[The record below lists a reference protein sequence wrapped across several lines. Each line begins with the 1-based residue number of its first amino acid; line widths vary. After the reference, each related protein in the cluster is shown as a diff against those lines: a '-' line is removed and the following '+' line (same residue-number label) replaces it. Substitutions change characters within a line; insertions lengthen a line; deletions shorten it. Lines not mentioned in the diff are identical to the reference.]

1 MAKTITQLPDATTVG
16 ESDEMIV
23 QQSGIT
29 KRATIGELKAQVAT
43 LGARDITVSGAAR
56 SITNTTNH
64 ALSFGTNNTERVRIS
79 NSGNVGIGTTS
90 PSTLLDCALPSG
102 SAIITAQCSATTGTD
117 IARVVV
123 RNGTVESQLYAY
135 SSLGAAVVGTTSN
148 HPFALFSN
156 TTERM
161 RIAAAGN
168 VGVGTSSPNAA
179 AVLDVSSTTQG
190 FLPPRMTT
198 TERNDIT
205 TPPAGLMVY
214 NTTTNKL
221 NFYNGTAW
229 EAVTSA

>member
-16 ESDEMIV
+16 ASDEMII
-23 QQSGIT
+23 QQGGIT
-29 KRATIGELKAQVAT
+29 KRATIAELKTEVAA
-43 LGARDITVSGAAR
+43 LGANNITVSSANR

-64 ALSFGTNNTERVRIS
+64 ALSFGTNNTERVRIAA
-79 NSGNVGIGTTS
+79 SGNVGIGTAT
-90 PSTLLDCALPSG
+90 PSQALHVDGVLQITRSSYPVLQIQQTG
-102 SAIITAQCSATTGTD
+102 STGVGQV
-117 IARVVV
+117 AV
-123 RNGTVESQLYAY
+123 NGDVFELRQTQ
-135 SSLGAAVVGTTSN
+135 N
-148 HPFALFSN
+148 FPMALSTN
-156 TTERM
+156 NTERM
-161 RIAAAGN
+161 RIAASGN

-198 TERNDIT
+198 AERNAIAA
-205 TPPAGLMVY
+205 PVPAGLMVY